1 MTDEYDP
8 ISPPV
13 ALTVAGSDSGGGAG
27 IQADLKTMT
36 VHDVF
41 GTSVVTATT
50 AQNTEGVH
58 DVTPLP
64 ADHVA
69 AQFDAVV
76 DDFAVEALKTGM
88 LATAEIVVTVT
99 DALADFDGRS
109 VVDPVMVAATGD
121 RLLSPE
127 AEAAYEDLIRE
138 ATLVTPNVDE
148 AEVLTDRDVDTA
160 EDATAAGRDLVQ
172 LGADAALVKGGHLAG
187 ERVVDTLVL
196 SETLAEQEI
205 DGDQNG
211 SAVDSAVEDGVDSAD
226 GERVP
231 TDGADGEAVA
241 ADVVRFEGPRVDTEA
256 THGAGCT
263 LSSAITAH
271 LARGEPLREAVASAT
286 RGMTDALRRGYDVGT
301 GPGAVNPTRLVDDG
315 RD

>member
-1 MTDEYDP
+1 MTDADAP
-8 ISPPV
+8 VTPPV

-76 DDFAVEALKTGM
+76 DDFAVEAVKTGM
-88 LATAEIVVTVT
+88 LATAGIVETVT
-99 DALADFDGRS
+99 DAIADFDGRA

-121 RLLSPE
+121 RLLSAE
-127 AEAAYEDLIRE
+127 AEAAYQDLIRE

-160 EDATAAGRDLVQ
+160 GDAAAAGRDLVD
-172 LGADAALVKGGHLAG
+172 LGADAALVKGGHLSG
-187 ERVVDTLVL
+187 ETVVDTLVR
-196 SETLAEQEI
+196 SETLVDHER
-205 DGDQNG
+205 DGNQDG
-211 SAVDSAVEDGVDSAD
+211 SATDRTAD
-226 GERVP
+226 EPV
-231 TDGADGEAVA
+231 TV
-241 ADVVRFEGPRVDTEA
+241 DVVRFEGPRIDTEA

-263 LSSAITAH
+263 LSSAIAAR
-271 LARGEPLREAVASAT
+271 LARGEPLRGAVAAAT
-286 RGMTDALRRGYDVGT
+286 RDMTDALRRGYDVGA
-301 GPGAVNPTRLVDDG
+301 GAGAVNPTQLPDDEG
-315 RD
+315 H

>member
-1 MTDEYDP
+1 MSDAHDP
-8 ISPPV
+8 VSPPV

-58 DVTPLP
+58 DVNPLP

-88 LATAEIVVTVT
+88 LATAEIVETVT
-99 DALADFDGRS
+99 DALADFDGCS

-127 AEAAYEDLIRE
+127 AEAAYEKLIRE
-138 ATLVTPNVDE
+138 ATVVTPNADE
-148 AEVLTDRDVDTA
+148 AEVLTGRDVDTA
-160 EDATAAGRDLVQ
+160 EDAAAAGRDLVD
-172 LGADAALVKGGHLAG
+172 LGADAALVKGGHLSG
-187 ERVVDTLVL
+187 ETVVDTLVL
-196 SETLAEQEI
+196 SEVLAARER
-205 DGDQNG
+205 DGNQDG
-211 SAVDSAVEDGVDSAD
+211 PAVDSALAS
-226 GERVP
+226 
-231 TDGADGEAVA
+231 ADGEAVA
-241 ADVVRFEGPRVDTEA
+241 ADVVRFEGSRVDTEA

-263 LSSAITAH
+263 LSSAIAAR
-271 LARGEPLREAVASAT
+271 LARGEPLRSAVASAT
-286 RGMTDALRRGYDVGT
+286 RGMTDTLRRGYDVGA
-301 GPGAVNPTRLVDDG
+301 GPGAVNPTQLPDSEG
-315 RD
+315 I